1 MNHIMKRR
9 KKMKTKNNL
18 QEVNGNHYER
28 LEIEP
33 VVLFKEL
40 KLNWFQAEPIKY
52 ISRFVNKN
60 GVSDLNKAKHIISM
74 AKDMGIFI
82 TIPER
87 VTILQFLRDG
97 NKETELIQRYMVQ
110 FRDWF
115 IRSKSE
121 EINTDY
127 YRKFCDLIMNI
138 ILCQWSKALT
148 YLDEI
153 IYYFYGKEAFY
164 EKE

>member
-33 VVLFKEL
+33 VVLFKEFR
-40 KLNWFQAEPIKY
+40 LNWFQAEPIKY
-52 ISRFVNKN
+52 ISRFVKKN

-74 AKDMGIFI
+74 SKDMGIYP
-82 TIPER
+82 TIPQR
-87 VTILQFLRDG
+87 VEILQCINIIKTDFV
-97 NKETELIQRYMVQ
+97 QRYMVQ
-110 FRDWF
+110 FHDWF
-115 IRSKSE
+115 VMSKSE
-121 EINTDY
+121 EINTNY
-127 YRKFCDLIMNI
+127 YQKFCDLIINI
-138 ILCQWSKALT
+138 ILCQWSKALI

>member
-1 MNHIMKRR
+1 
-9 KKMKTKNNL
+9 MKTKNNL

-121 EINTDY
+121 
-127 YRKFCDLIMNI
+127 
-138 ILCQWSKALT
+138 
-148 YLDEI
+148 
-153 IYYFYGKEAFY
+153 
-164 EKE
+164 

>member
-1 MNHIMKRR
+1 
-9 KKMKTKNNL
+9 MKTKNNL

-28 LEIEP
+28 LDIEP

-40 KLNWFQAEPIKY
+40 RLNWFQAEPMKY

-74 AKDMGIFI
+74 SKDMGIYP
-82 TIPER
+82 TIPQR
-87 VTILQFLRDG
+87 VEILQCINIIKTDLVQ
-97 NKETELIQRYMVQ
+97 KYMVQ
-110 FRDWF
+110 FHDWF
-115 IRSKSE
+115 VMSKSE
-121 EINTDY
+121 EINTNY
-127 YRKFCDLIMNI
+127 YQKFCDLIINI
-138 ILCQWSKALT
+138 ILCQWSKALI